1 MIIIGGAGPKA
12 FCAGGDVA
20 ALAIENKSGLEG
32 QAKSKAYFA
41 LEYTLDHLVA
51 TYSKPYIAYMDGI
64 TMGGGVGLSAHAPF
78 RIATERTVFAM
89 PETTIGFFPDVGAS
103 FFLPRMD
110 GSVGTYLGLTS
121 ERLQGVNTFY
131 AGVATHYIHSSS
143 LPTLTERLSE
153 LTFRDYDPLATR
165 LKVID
170 ATIEE
175 FGTGLPNNEP
185 MLMAGELRKAVDRC
199 FQHDTMEKIIEALE
213 QEKYG
218 SMREW
223 AEKTLKTLL
232 EKSPTSLKVTLKEIR
247 LGNDW
252 NIADAFRR
260 EYHIAEKF
268 MEHPDFVEGVS
279 ARLINRPPTVPKW
292 NPPMLEDVSDKDI
305 DDIFTVVGAQM
316 LELASDGNYPEYPFG
331 KTIGL
336 PRERDVEIKV
346 RDTPISRQNLVQE
359 MVAARNGK
367 VGVKDKV
374 EEILKRMCTENGAG
388 KLMWKEQ

>member
-1 MIIIGGAGPKA
+1 M
-12 FCAGGDVA
+12 A
-20 ALAIENKSGLEG
+20 ALAIQNTSGPEG
-32 QAKSKAYFA
+32 QAASKAYFA
-41 LEYTLDHLVA
+41 LEYTLDHLIA
-51 TYSKPYIAYMDGI
+51 TYPKPYIAYMDGI

-131 AGVATHYIHSSS
+131 AGIATHYIHSSS

-185 MLMAGELRKAVDRC
+185 MLMAGKLRKAVDRC
-199 FQHDTMEKIIEALE
+199 FQYDTVERIIEALE
-213 QEKYG
+213 QEKSG
-218 SMREW
+218 AMREW
-223 AEKTLKTLL
+223 AEKTLKTLS
-232 EKSPTSLKVTLKEIR
+232 ERSPTSLKVALKEIR
-247 LGNDW
+247 LGNNW
-252 NIADAFRR
+252 GIADAFRR

-268 MEHPDFVEGVS
+268 MEHADFVEGVS
-279 ARLINRPPTVPKW
+279 ARLVNKTPTAPKW
-292 NPPMLEDVSDKDI
+292 NPPTLEDVSDKDVN
-305 DDIFTVVGAQM
+305 DIFTVEGAHM
-316 LELASDGNYPEYPFG
+316 LKLASAGNYSEYPFG

-336 PRERDVEIKV
+336 PRERDVEIMV
-346 RDTPISRQNLVQE
+346 RDTPMSRRTLVQE
-359 MVAARNGK
+359 MVIARNGK
-367 VGVKDKV
+367 VGVKEKV
-374 EEILKRMCTENGAG
+374 EEILDRMCTENGAG
-388 KLMWKEQ
+388 ELMWNEQ

>member
-1 MIIIGGAGPKA
+1 M
-12 FCAGGDVA
+12 A
-20 ALAIENKSGLEG
+20 ALAQQNKSGPDG
-32 QAKSKAYFA
+32 QAASKAYFA
-41 LEYTLDHLVA
+41 LEYTLDHLIA
-51 TYSKPYIAYMDGI
+51 TYPKPYIAYMDGI

-103 FFLPRMD
+103 FFLPQMD
-110 GSVGTYLGLTS
+110 GSLGTYLGLTS
-121 ERLQGVNTFY
+121 ERLQGVNALY

-153 LTFRDYDPLATR
+153 LVFKDYDPLATR

-175 FGTGLPNNEP
+175 FGTGLPHDVP

-199 FQHDTMEKIIEALE
+199 FQFDTMERIIKALE
-213 QEKYG
+213 EEKNAA
-218 SMREW
+218 MPEW
-223 AEKTLKTLL
+223 AGKTLKTLSGR
-232 EKSPTSLKVTLKEIR
+232 SPTSLKVALKEMR

-252 NIADAFRR
+252 HIGDAFRR

-279 ARLINRPPTVPKW
+279 ARLINKPPTIPKW
-292 NPPMLEDVSDKDI
+292 NPATLEGVSDKDVN
-305 DDIFTVVGAQM
+305 DIFTVAGAQM
-316 LELASDGNYPEYPFG
+316 LKLAAEGNYSEYPFG

-336 PRERDVEIKV
+336 PRERDVEIMVK
-346 RDTPISRQNLVQE
+346 DAPASKEDLVKK
-359 MVAARNGK
+359 MVTARSGK
-367 VGVKDKV
+367 VGVKEKV
-374 EEILKRMCTENGAG
+374 EEILDRMCTENGEG
-388 KLMWKEQ
+388 QLVWGVQ

>member
-1 MIIIGGAGPKA
+1 M
-12 FCAGGDVA
+12 A
-20 ALAIENKSGLEG
+20 ALAVENKKGSDG
-32 QAKSKAYFA
+32 QAASKAYFA
-41 LEYTLDHLVA
+41 LEYTLDHLIA
-51 TYSKPYIAYMDGI
+51 TYPKPYIAYMDGI

-121 ERLQGVNTFY
+121 ERLQGVNAFY

-153 LTFRDYDPLATR
+153 LTFRDYDPMATR

-175 FGTGLPNNEP
+175 FGTGLPNDVP
-185 MLMAGELRKAVDRC
+185 MLMVGELRKAVDRC
-199 FQHDTMEKIIEALE
+199 FQYDTMEKIVEALE
-213 QEKYG
+213 QEKTG
-218 SMREW
+218 AMHEW
-223 AEKTLKTLL
+223 AAKTLKTLS
-232 EKSPTSLKVTLKEIR
+232 ERSPTSLKVALKEIR

-252 NIADAFRR
+252 GIADAFRR

-268 MEHPDFVEGVS
+268 MEHPDFIEGVS
-279 ARLINRPPTVPKW
+279 ARLINKPPTVPNW
-292 NPPMLEDVSDKDI
+292 NPPTLGDVSDKDVN
-305 DDIFTVVGAQM
+305 DMFTVAGAQR
-316 LELASDGNYPEYPFG
+316 LKLASEGNYLEYPFG

-336 PRERDVEIKV
+336 PRERDVELMV
-346 RDTPISRQNLVQE
+346 GDTPISRRNLVHQL
-359 MVAARNGK
+359 VAARNGK
-367 VGVKDKV
+367 VGVKEKV
-374 EEILKRMCTENGAG
+374 EEILDRMCIENQAG
-388 KLMWKEQ
+388 ELMWNKQ